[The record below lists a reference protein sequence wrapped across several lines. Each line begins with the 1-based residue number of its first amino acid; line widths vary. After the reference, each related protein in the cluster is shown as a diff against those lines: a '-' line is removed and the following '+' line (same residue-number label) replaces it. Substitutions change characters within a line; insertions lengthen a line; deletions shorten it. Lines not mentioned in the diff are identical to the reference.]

1 MPPKGRRPEDLDAR
15 IAAVRTLSAGMQ
27 HARPPTLMLCG
38 APQGNKPR
46 LTQLQAA
53 DMRRTKG
60 FALAATHMS
69 ADFVMRGAGVDP
81 GMLVIGVNSNG
92 VPVLPSFS
100 YFSQFTV
107 AGALRVSQQL
117 QREPPVGCCWSTQ
130 AVHHGRIFS
139 VVAVVAWPPNA
150 PYYAYS
156 GMVRL
161 IKKLRKQGHPPYVLL
176 PELCGMPWTDS
187 GSCELFRALKDSHLN
202 RKDALA
208 WDMSAWCAQAAL

>member
-1 MPPKGRRPEDLDAR
+1 MPPKERRPVDLDAR
-15 IAAVRTLSAGMQ
+15 ITAARTLSAGMQ
-27 HARPPTLMLCG
+27 HMRPPTLMLCG
-38 APQGNKPR
+38 APQSNTPR

-53 DMRRTKG
+53 EMRRTTG

-81 GMLVIGVNSNG
+81 GMLVIGVHSNG
-92 VPVLPSFS
+92 VPLLPSFLH
-100 YFSQFTV
+100 FSELTV

-130 AVHHGRIFS
+130 APHRGRMFFI
-139 VVAVVAWPPNA
+139 VAVVAWPHA

-161 IKKLRKQGHPPYVLL
+161 IQKLRKQGRPPYVLL

-187 GSCELFRALKDSHLN
+187 GSGELFRALKDSHLN
-202 RKDALA
+202 RNDALS